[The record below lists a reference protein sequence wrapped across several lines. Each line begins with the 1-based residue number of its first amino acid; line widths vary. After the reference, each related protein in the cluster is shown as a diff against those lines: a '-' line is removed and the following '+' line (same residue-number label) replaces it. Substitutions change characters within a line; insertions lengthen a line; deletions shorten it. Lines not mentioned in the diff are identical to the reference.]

1 MFTHGLYDR
10 KWVYPS
16 LLFLFLLFLFW
27 ALGLSRARGAEQT
40 RPGIPFP
47 NSARENADPSRHRS
61 GHGED
66 DFIAA
71 AERFN
76 GRLHDASNGYD
87 RFAGRDDNRRDLF
100 SGFGVGDSV
109 AGYYHERS
117 DDARRTPGVDNDH
130 RYQQARRQ
138 MDDRRLRET
147 GAYRDQRRQLENR
160 LSTSSRTSP
169 DYTRLERELNDLD
182 RRHAERERNYERD
195 FRNMDADYS
204 VARW

>member
-16 LLFLFLLFLFW
+16 LLFLFLLFLIW
-27 ALGLSRARGAEQT
+27 ALGLAKARGAEHA
-40 RPGIPFP
+40 RPGIPFR
-47 NSARENADPSRHRS
+47 NAARDGDNARQRS

-66 DFIAA
+66 DFISA

-76 GRLHDASNGYD
+76 GRLHDASSGYD
-87 RFAGRDDNRRDLF
+87 RFAGRGDNRNDLY
-100 SGFGVGDSV
+100 SGFGVGDTV
-109 AGYYHERS
+109 AGYFNDRS
-117 DDARRTPGVDNDH
+117 DDALLSRDSDNDH
-130 RYQQARRQ
+130 RYQQERRR
-138 MDDRRLRET
+138 MDERRLRET
-147 GAYRDQRRQLENR
+147 SAYQDQRRQLENR
-160 LSTSSRTSP
+160 LSNQSRTHP

-204 VARW
+204 VSRW